1 MSLGSKARILE
12 VARELF
18 YHRGYLATS
27 VDDIIAEAKVAKS
40 NFYYH
45 FKSKEDLGIAV
56 LEVRCGDFEAARN
69 STLCNQDLSPK
80 DRLSS
85 FLGLL
90 FRPKSSQHSAG
101 CPFGNLV
108 AEMSEHSERFR
119 CYLSRLF
126 MGMASMIQEVI
137 AEGQALGQF
146 RGDADAETA
155 STLIV
160 EAVQGAQLMMK
171 CHKTQD
177 LGARSIE
184 LLQKLIEAAPPQAR
198 L

>member
-12 VARELF
+12 VARDLF

-56 LEVRCGDFEAARN
+56 LEMRCSEFEAARN
-69 STLCNQDLSPK
+69 STLCNCELMPRE
-80 DRLSS
+80 RLGS
-85 FLGLL
+85 FLRML
-90 FRPKSSQHSAG
+90 FRPKADQHPTG

-126 MGMASMIQEVI
+126 AG
-137 AEGQALGQF
+137 L
-146 RGDADAETA
+146 
-155 STLIV
+155 
-160 EAVQGAQLMMK
+160 
-171 CHKTQD
+171 
-177 LGARSIE
+177 
-184 LLQKLIEAAPPQAR
+184 
-198 L
+198 